1 MLAVAALLGPL
12 EQASLHTSASLN
24 KHTDLGAWFAAI
36 AAGYAADAFIAAAP
50 AGRSRLLTTAG
61 CVLALAFPAFFG
73 FIQSWSF
80 ATAWPNSASFVA
92 ILRPLAAHGNLLV
105 ETPGPARYYLPSGQ
119 PVAALVVHP
128 QHRPAQRGQHRRPG
142 PGRRGGGR
150 EPGAVRPVHQPGLL
164 LDRGA
169 ELQRHHRA
177 GPADPRRPGPQPL
190 PHHPGRAV
198 QPAGHQRHRRDRHL
212 RHLAIQGT
220 ATVTTT
226 RDTPRPPAGRAAFAP
241 RPAGRTRLVLPQPPD
256 DTEKY
261 SYLQR
266 NLPFLT
272 TTIVISAAC
281 LTISQ
286 IRFELHDTAMWPF
299 MVFTATYVLYLL
311 TGLPVNF
318 TGRGFN
324 FAAHEA
330 RIAAWHPSRY
340 PDVDIFL
347 PICGEPIEVLHNTWT
362 AVAGLLAAY
371 PGAAQAF
378 VLDDGPS
385 DEAQALAADI
395 GLSYIRRPGQRVH
408 KKAGNLRYAF
418 ARTSSE
424 FIVIFD
430 ADFAPRPDFLAET
443 LPYLDDPELGIV
455 VTPQYFRQSPE
466 QTWIENAA
474 GAIQE
479 VFYRS
484 IQVSRDR
491 FGAAICTGTSSVY
504 RRVALEPV
512 KGATLIPY
520 AEDVHTGLDVRL
532 AGWSIRY
539 VPLLLSTG
547 ICPDNLDS
555 FVRQQYRWCT
565 GNAGIVFSHRLWGI
579 RMSVAA
585 RLTFLSGFFY
595 YAYTGLLNFVGPLI
609 PVIMLAFLP
618 GQIRLRNFVILLPA
632 AFAGFVLYAL
642 WHRSGYRPS
651 VWPLGI
657 ARGWAHVFALWD
669 GAWGK
674 TMSWHPSRTPGSSLR
689 RFRLAVTWWSGGMA
703 VLWVLL
709 AIWRSV
715 TPGSVQFAVL
725 LGFGLLNLA
734 VVGRVIFPGRN
745 AA

>member
-1 MLAVAALLGPL
+1 
-12 EQASLHTSASLN
+12 
-24 KHTDLGAWFAAI
+24 
-36 AAGYAADAFIAAAP
+36 
-50 AGRSRLLTTAG
+50 
-61 CVLALAFPAFFG
+61 
-73 FIQSWSF
+73 
-80 ATAWPNSASFVA
+80 
-92 ILRPLAAHGNLLV
+92 
-105 ETPGPARYYLPSGQ
+105 
-119 PVAALVVHP
+119 
-128 QHRPAQRGQHRRPG
+128 
-142 PGRRGGGR
+142 
-150 EPGAVRPVHQPGLL
+150 
-164 LDRGA
+164 
-169 ELQRHHRA
+169 
-177 GPADPRRPGPQPL
+177 
-190 PHHPGRAV
+190 
-198 QPAGHQRHRRDRHL
+198 
-212 RHLAIQGT
+212 
-220 ATVTTT
+220 VTTT
-226 RDTPRPPAGRAAFAP
+226 RDTPRPPAGRTAFAP

-266 NLPFLT
+266 NLPYLT
-272 TTIVISAAC
+272 TTIIISAAC

-286 IRFELHDTAMWPF
+286 IRFEIHDPALWPF
-299 MVFTATYVLYLL
+299 SVFTATYVLYMV

-318 TGRGFN
+318 TGRGFDL
-324 FAAHEA
+324 AAHQA
-330 RIAAWHPSRY
+330 RIGAWHPSRY

-408 KKAGNLRYAF
+408 KKAGNLRYAY

-443 LPYLDDPELGIV
+443 LPYLDDPGLGIV

-484 IQVSRDR
+484 IQVCRDR

-609 PVIMLAFLP
+609 PVVMLAFLP

-632 AFAGFVLYAL
+632 AFAGSVLYAL
-642 WHRSGYRPS
+642 WHRSSYRPS

-715 TPGSVQFAVL
+715 TPGSVQFTVL

-734 VVGRVIFPGRN
+734 VVGRVIFPGRTT
-745 AA
+745 A